1 MEQPE
6 PLQHTRPDEPRTD
19 DCFEHIMRREI
30 GNAFYGRANG
40 DDAGYESYPDEPEPE
55 DIEEDA

>member
-1 MEQPE
+1 MEE
-6 PLQHTRPDEPRTD
+6 SILSKISSEEPRTD

-40 DDAGYESYPDEPEPE
+40 DDAGYEEPQWIDEELE
-55 DIEEDA
+55 GEGE